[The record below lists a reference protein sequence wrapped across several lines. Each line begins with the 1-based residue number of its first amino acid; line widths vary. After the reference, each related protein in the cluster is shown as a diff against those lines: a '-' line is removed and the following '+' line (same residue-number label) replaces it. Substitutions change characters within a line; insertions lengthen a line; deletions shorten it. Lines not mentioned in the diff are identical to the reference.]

1 MREADCA
8 PPCSSLA
15 FSRMFIDIF
24 VPYWG
29 DPALLRETVVS
40 VVNQDR
46 ADWRLTVLDDA
57 YHDPWAGAW
66 LTGLGDDRIRYL
78 RNETNLGIVNNY
90 RRCLREAQGELVVL
104 LGCDDVML
112 PNYVRSVLAA
122 HQRFPEAAV
131 IQPGVQVIDETGH
144 VVQTLADRV
153 KRWFMPKVSTAQAL
167 AGDSLAAS
175 LLHGNWLY
183 WPSLCF
189 RRSKLNG
196 IDFQDD
202 MKLTHDLGFVLD
214 LVFGGEQLVFA
225 PEVCFSY
232 RRHSGSASNA
242 NLFDGRRFSD
252 EKRCFVRARH
262 QAQRQGWHSAQRAAA
277 WHITSRLNALVMALT
292 ALRLGRGKTVLG
304 LLRHAF
310 GG

>member
-1 MREADCA
+1 
-8 PPCSSLA
+8 
-15 FSRMFIDIF
+15 MFIDIF

-40 VVNQDR
+40 VQHQDCPE
-46 ADWRLTVLDDA
+46 WRLTVLDDA
-57 YHDPWAGAW
+57 YPDTWAGDWIAS
-66 LTGLGDDRIRYL
+66 LGDDRIRYV
-78 RNETNLGIVNNY
+78 RNPANLGIVNNY
-90 RRCLREAQGELVVL
+90 RKCLREAQGELVVL

-112 PNYVRSVLAA
+112 PGYVRVVREA
-122 HQRFPEAAV
+122 HRQFPDAAV
-131 IQPGVQVIDETGH
+131 IQPGVQVIDERGQR
-144 VVQTLADRV
+144 VRTLADRV
-153 KRWFMPKVSTAQAL
+153 KRQWFTPGGGQTVALSGDAL
-167 AGDSLAAS
+167 AAG

-189 RRSKLNG
+189 RRDRLAEV
-196 IDFQDD
+196 DFQDD

-214 LVFGGEQLVFA
+214 LVFAGQSLVYV

-252 EKRCFVRARH
+252 EKRCFARAGG
-262 QAQRQGWHSAQRAAA
+262 QAAALGWRRSERAAH
-277 WHITSRLNALVMALT
+277 WHVTSRLNALVMALV
-292 ALRLGRGKTVLG
+292 ALREGRRASIPG

-310 GG
+310 VMA